1 MMETFIEPNSGHI
14 ASKTDVKWSMNN
26 FNYFHLAQRGN
37 ELIIH
42 NFSYGKYL
50 L

>member
-1 MMETFIEPNSGHI
+1 MMETCIEPNSGHI